1 MKKVLLLI
9 LIFSQSLQAQDL
21 MDMLVEEASI
31 EYTQATFKD
40 SRIVNAQSNEQAAK
54 GELKFMVQHRFGPT
68 NLGGYALW
76 GLDDSKVRM
85 GFEYGLSPSI
95 ALKLGRSSDQ
105 KEFDLSA
112 KVKALKQTQDIPFA
126 ISFYTATFFKHPSIN
141 ERAKNSFNWSD
152 QFSFANQ
159 LIFVKKVN
167 TNLSFALLPTYLIF
181 SKVEQANNGMFCGVG
196 GRYKLFKR
204 ISLNAEYFYA
214 FQEFDERQQNNLSLG
229 FDIDTGG
236 HVFSLHLSNSRGM
249 NERAFLMDTSG
260 NWLEGDVYFGF
271 NISRVFS
278 W

>member
-1 MKKVLLLI
+1 MKKALLLI
-9 LIFSQSLQAQDL
+9 LIFSQGLQAQDL
-21 MDMLVEEASI
+21 MDMLVEEARI
-31 EYTQATFKD
+31 EYTYATFKD

-126 ISFYTATFFKHPSIN
+126 ISFYFATFFKHPSIN
-141 ERAKNSFNWSD
+141 ERVRNSFDWSD

-167 TNLSFALLPTYLIF
+167 TNLSLALLPTYLIF
-181 SKVEQANNGMFCGVG
+181 SKADQAINGMFCGVG

-214 FQEFDERQQNNLSLG
+214 FQEFDERKQNNLSLG

-260 NWLEGDVYFGF
+260 NWLDGDIYFGF

>member
-1 MKKVLLLI
+1 
-9 LIFSQSLQAQDL
+9 
-21 MDMLVEEASI
+21 MLWTHQFRWLCS
-31 EYTQATFKD
+31 
-40 SRIVNAQSNEQAAK
+40 
-54 GELKFMVQHRFGPT
+54 
-68 NLGGYALW
+68 W

-85 GFEYGLSPSI
+85 GFEYGLSPGI

-126 ISFYTATFFKHPSIN
+126 ISFYTATFLSTLPSTS
-141 ERAKNSFNWSD
+141 AQKNSFNWSD

-159 LIFVKKVN
+159 LIFVKKLN

-181 SKVEQANNGMFCGVG
+181 SKVEQANNGMFFGVG

-214 FQEFDERQQNNLSLG
+214 FQEFDEEQQNNLSLG

-236 HVFSLHLSNSRGM
+236 HIFSLHLSNSRGM

-271 NISRVFS
+271 NISRVFLGNYVALYGCKKGAFHIRHSRYWRRNS
-278 W
+278 WLGFGLQASTIIS